1 MGAVRP
7 ARMLLPRG
15 ADWEK
20 WAVVACDQ
28 YTSQPEYWEEL
39 DAFVGTAP
47 STLRMILPELYLSGD
62 LEEKAEE
69 ICAFM
74 EGYLEEGV
82 FGELDECFI
91 LLERSTPCRP
101 RRLGLVAAVDLE
113 CYDYA
118 AGAKPLIRAPEGTIA
133 SRIPPRLMIRKNAPV
148 EFPHVML
155 LADDADERI
164 LERLYAERGGLEK
177 VYDFELNMGGGH
189 VRGWRVTDT
198 APVAAAFEA
207 LSDPARMREKYGED
221 SGFLFAVGDGNHS
234 LATAKAHWESV
245 KKTLPLGERAAH
257 PARFALAE
265 IVSVYDDGICFE
277 PIHRFV
283 TGVDRARFTEGLCAA
298 VKGNYRIAG
307 GAEMR
312 AAGPLPETIRALD
325 AFIEDY
331 IRKNGGAV
339 DYVHGEDT
347 VRSLAERDGSSVG
360 ILLGTL
366 DKAELFRFVAAYG
379 ALPKKT
385 FSMGEAFE
393 KRYYIE
399 GKKIR

>member
-20 WAVVACDQ
+20 WAVGACDQ

-74 EGYLEEGV
+74 EVYLEEGG

-118 AGAKPLIRAPEGTIA
+118 AGAKPLIRATEGTIA

-245 KKTLPLGERAAH
+245 KKTLPWEN
-257 PARFALAE
+257 AR
-265 IVSVYDDGICFE
+265 
-277 PIHRFV
+277 
-283 TGVDRARFTEGLCAA
+283 
-298 VKGNYRIAG
+298 RI
-307 GAEMR
+307 
-312 AAGPLPETIRALD
+312 PRAL
-325 AFIEDY
+325 
-331 IRKNGGAV
+331 
-339 DYVHGEDT
+339 
-347 VRSLAERDGSSVG
+347 RSRRSS
-360 ILLGTL
+360 
-366 DKAELFRFVAAYG
+366 AYTTTASVSSPFT
-379 ALPKKT
+379 AL
-385 FSMGEAFE
+385 
-393 KRYYIE
+393 
-399 GKKIR
+399 